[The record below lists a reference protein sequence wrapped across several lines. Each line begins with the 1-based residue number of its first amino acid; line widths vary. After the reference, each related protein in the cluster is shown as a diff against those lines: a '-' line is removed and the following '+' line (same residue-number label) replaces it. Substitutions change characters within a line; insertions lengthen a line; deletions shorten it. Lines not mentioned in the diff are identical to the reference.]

1 MTPVS
6 LPTESFYVSV
16 DEKVLHWA
24 MARIEEQFRDLL
36 ENGTQARGIPPSVY
50 AAGQHLNPY
59 SLNQRGFYGTAAA
72 LLVMSRS
79 RPSPNRIGIIEGL
92 IKYVSDRPGIEQAL
106 LSTEE
111 DQAMLSARLILD
123 WKMAFKCA
131 DLLHA
136 LAATPAAVAGRE
148 ILLQRILQRFSM
160 GRRKAGGWAVDLDPD
175 RERDPL
181 ATASVVRSLNA
192 AGLAVESADLGL
204 VRSDA
209 LAVGQ
214 VSPYVRCF
222 CLLVLLEV
230 AGNDDSTS
238 KIWSD
243 LLDTLRP
250 ELHQRTEAN
259 YEFTVGNRQYYVR
272 VPWQLYLIA
281 SAARCKPSSLIFT
294 SDVRRALLDCVQA
307 IDSPEGYV
315 YTAFG
320 HMKSTRTYS
329 ILMDTLWCVSSQL
342 HTSKILARM
351 SLVGNWAIR
360 ILYARASAWLA
371 LFAALA
377 LAGVGLYAWLSASSS
392 LFDAV
397 GPELAAAVLLAIIS
411 FLLSRVRTRK
421 R

>member
-1 MTPVS
+1 MTPVA

-24 MARIEEQFRDLL
+24 MTRIEEQFRDLL
-36 ENGTQARGIPPSVY
+36 ENGAQAQGIPSSVY

-79 RPSPNRIGIIEGL
+79 RPSSNRIGIIEGL
-92 IKYVSDRPGIEQAL
+92 IKYVSDRPGIEQTL
-106 LSTEE
+106 MSTEE
-111 DQAMLSARLILD
+111 DQAMLPARLILD

-131 DLLHA
+131 DLLYA
-136 LAATPAAVAGRE
+136 LAATPPAAAGRE
-148 ILLQRILQRFSM
+148 ILLQRILQRFSA
-160 GRRKAGGWAVDLDPD
+160 GRRKTGGWAVDLDPD
-175 RERDPL
+175 RDRDPL

-192 AGLAVESADLGL
+192 AGLAVEPADVDL

-238 KIWSD
+238 KVWND
-243 LLDTLRP
+243 LLDTLRS
-250 ELHQRTEAN
+250 ELHDRTEAN

-281 SAARCKPSSLIFT
+281 SAARCKPTSLIFT

-307 IDSPEGYV
+307 VDSPEGYV

-329 ILMDTLWCVSSQL
+329 ILMDTLWHVSGQL

-351 SLVGNWAIR
+351 SLVANWAIR

-392 LFDAV
+392 RFDAV
-397 GPELAAAVLLAIIS
+397 GPELAAAVLLGVIS
-411 FLLSRVRTRK
+411 FLLSRVRMRK